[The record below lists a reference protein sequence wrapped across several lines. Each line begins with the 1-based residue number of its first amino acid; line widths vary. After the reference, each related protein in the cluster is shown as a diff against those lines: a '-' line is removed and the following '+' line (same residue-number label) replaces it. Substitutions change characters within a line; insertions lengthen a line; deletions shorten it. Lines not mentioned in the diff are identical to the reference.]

1 MLHKTATKGVK
12 YDHGGE
18 YYETCSTKEN
28 PRNVFPVLQKKL
40 LYWCW
45 QWHSHPRPPSHSV
58 VVFTSMLAHHLH
70 QSATLD
76 YFFMSVVVN
85 LVNMNLSLLNFINR
99 TSLSAGSF
107 SKYNK
112 SHLYF
117 KVYWYYVIFQTT
129 INRLRYD
136 FIFLGSKRKT
146 SYNFHTTW
154 RWCPP
159 SRRHFTLRGVKEQIF
174 GGNCPESNS
183 GGHCLCDITWHD
195 MTSRDTFGT
204 VSHD

>member
-1 MLHKTATKGVK
+1 MLTVAFAPTTPQSLSGSV
-12 YDHGGE
+12 YI
-18 YYETCSTKEN
+18 YVS
-28 PRNVFPVLQKKL
+28 
-40 LYWCW
+40 
-45 QWHSHPRPPSHSV
+45 SPPSPVGH
-58 VVFTSMLAHHLH
+58 FRLF
-70 QSATLD
+70 
-76 YFFMSVVVN
+76 FFMSVVVN